1 MIDRLGSILFF
12 AAIAFL
18 AFVGGAI
25 TVLSESFPHDYLRD
39 AYRAGQA
46 LVQQRRETI
55 PYQTDQWRVTRTAAK
70 GVTMYDPTAAY
81 DGYTLYTGAGDAAA
95 HLIGMDGRV
104 LHEWRRPYSAIWN
117 QSAEAKATPNN
128 PGGDELI
135 FMDKARMLPNGDL
148 LAIYVGAADTPWGYG
163 MVKLDRES
171 NVLWSYLGHTHH
183 DFDIAPDGRIVALTN
198 DFSHERVEGL
208 GKLDEPYLDD
218 FLVVLSADGKEMKKV
233 SLLRALAK
241 SRFKLLSLA
250 IPAYGLG
257 DPLHTNSVQVIDAAL
272 AKNFPFGK
280 EGDVLVSFR
289 DMSAIAVV
297 SLEKE
302 EVTWAM
308 RGPWLWQ
315 HQARLLPNGHITLFD
330 NLGGFRDDNGA
341 RVLEVDPKS
350 GAVVWSYRGDDN
362 NPLHSPLRSGAVVLP
377 NDNVLITE
385 SDAGRVF
392 EVTRKGKIVWNFV
405 NPTRGGANGEM
416 VAVATGGQRIDPGSL
431 EPDLRAFLEI
441 RKEASK

>member
-1 MIDRLGSILFF
+1 MIERLGSILFV
-12 AAIAFL
+12 AAIAIL

-25 TVLSESFPHDYLRD
+25 TMLGESFPHEYLRD

-46 LVQQRRETI
+46 LVQQQKEAT
-55 PYQTDQWRVTRTAAK
+55 PYQSDQWRVARGSAK
-70 GVTMYDPTAAY
+70 GVTMYDPTAAF

-104 LHEWRRPYSAIWN
+104 LLEWRRPFSAVWN
-117 QSAEAKATPNN
+117 ESAPFAKPQS
-128 PGGDELI
+128 DELV

-148 LAIYVGAADTPWGYG
+148 IAIYVGAADTPWGYG

-171 NVLWSYLGHTHH
+171 NVLWSYLAHTHH
-183 DFDIAPDGRIVALTN
+183 DFDIAPDGRIIAPTNEFRRDKVA
-198 DFSHERVEGL
+198 GL
-208 GKLDEPYLDD
+208 DKLEEPYLDD
-218 FLVVLSADGKEMKKV
+218 FLVVLSPDGKETKKI
-233 SLLRALAK
+233 SLLRALTK
-241 SRFKLLSLA
+241 SRFKLLNLA
-250 IPAYGLG
+250 IPSYGLG
-257 DPLHTNSVQVIDAAL
+257 DPLHTNSVQYIDGAL
-272 AKNFPFGK
+272 AKSFPFGK

-297 SLEKE
+297 SLEE
-302 EVTWAM
+302 EKVTWAM

-330 NLGGFRDDNGA
+330 NLGGFRADNAA

-362 NPLHSPLRSGAVVLP
+362 NPLHSPLRSGAIVLP

-405 NPTRGGANGEM
+405 NPTRGGTSEELI
-416 VAVATGGQRIDPGSL
+416 AVATGGQRVDPESL
-431 EPDLRAFLEI
+431 YPDLRAVLET